1 MKKPEFLDNVKDRL
15 AGNAAKKQEGQQTA
29 GNEPKDP
36 SALGLIVTCGVVLAA
51 AILTVAIA
59 GDRGSLT
66 EGTGRTIPDSPA
78 KKVELIHEFTYGG
91 HVYGIIDSSDIDF
104 EAARE
109 WYAARKEDAEA
120 GETAAA
126 AATDAATE
134 APAEA
139 AGASLT
145 DYQILEKVCEDL
157 GCHMAVINS
166 AEENQAIYDQLT
178 SQHQKAAFFGLSD
191 ELVQDQWVWS
201 GDESSYTNWSKGQP
215 DHFVNKKGEVDHYG
229 QFFASKGDGT
239 WNDAPIGYKT
249 TLFVLEWE

>member
-134 APAEA
+134 EPAEA
-139 AGASLT
+139 ADASFT

-191 ELVQDQWVWS
+191 ELVQDEWVWS

-229 QFFASKGDGT
+229 QFFASKADGT
-239 WNDAPIGYKT
+239 WNDAQIGYKT

>member
-109 WYAARKEDAEA
+109 WYAARNEDAAA

-139 AGASLT
+139 AGASP
-145 DYQILEKVCEDL
+145 IP
-157 GCHMAVINS
+157 S
-166 AEENQAIYDQLT
+166 A
-178 SQHQKAAFFGLSD
+178 
-191 ELVQDQWVWS
+191 S
-201 GDESSYTNWSKGQP
+201 GRTRQSSSARRT
-215 DHFVNKKGEVDHYG
+215 
-229 QFFASKGDGT
+229 
-239 WNDAPIGYKT
+239 
-249 TLFVLEWE
+249 